1 MKGFKIAISGKGGVG
16 KTTIAGTLA
25 FIYEL
30 DKKKVLVVDADPNTN
45 LASVLGIS
53 YAQSSQIT
61 PISEM
66 IELIEER
73 TGAKPGTYGTF
84 FKMNPKVDDIP
95 DKYCYKINGIKLLI
109 MGTVKKGGSGCVC
122 PENVLL
128 KRLVSH
134 LILRRDEVVIMDMVA
149 GVEHLGR
156 ATASA
161 VDALIIVVEPGQRSI
176 QTAFTMKKL
185 AGEIGLKN
193 IYIIL
198 NKVRTKD
205 EEKLLKERLSDFE
218 ILGTINFSEKIR
230 LADLG
235 QKIPFKVD
243 KEFVKN
249 LNQIK
254 KKLDTK
260 ITQKKSQICIS
271 KIF

>member
-30 DKKKVLVVDADPNTN
+30 DKKNVLVVDADPNAN
-45 LASVLGIS
+45 IASVLGVS
-53 YAQSSQIT
+53 YDQFSKIT

-73 TGAKPGTYGTF
+73 TGAKPGTYGTIF
-84 FKMNPKVDDIP
+84 RMNPKVDDIP
-95 DKYCYKINGIKLLI
+95 DKYCYRINGMKLLI
-109 MGTVKKGGSGCVC
+109 MGTIKEGGSGCVC
-122 PENVLL
+122 PESVLL
-128 KRLVSH
+128 KRLISH
-134 LILRRDEVVIMDMVA
+134 LILRRDEVVIMDMEA

-156 ATASA
+156 ATASS
-161 VDALIIVVEPGQRSI
+161 VNALIIIVEPGQRSV
-176 QTAFTMKKL
+176 QTAFTIKKL
-185 AGEIGLKN
+185 AAGIGLKN

-205 EEKLLKERLSDFE
+205 EEELLKEKLSDFE
-218 ILGTINFSEKIR
+218 ILGTIYFSEKIR
-230 LADLG
+230 LADLD

-243 KEFVKN
+243 KDFVKN

-254 KKLDTK
+254 EKLDTK
-260 ITQKKSQICIS
+260 IT
-271 KIF
+271 